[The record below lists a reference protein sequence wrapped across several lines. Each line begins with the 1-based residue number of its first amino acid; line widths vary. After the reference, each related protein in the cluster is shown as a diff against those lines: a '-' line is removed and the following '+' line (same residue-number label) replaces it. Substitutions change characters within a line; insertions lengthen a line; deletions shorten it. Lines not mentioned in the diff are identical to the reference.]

1 MTTAHTRR
9 RGPGSNAASEL
20 RAVRQA
26 IQGMTTK
33 LLLFP
38 KLRTVWF
45 SCVVVLRL
53 VPVLAGKDPVK
64 VGCSGVGGLARFQNF
79 PGYTW
84 IRRMRVQTES
94 CYTHLILTC
103 THLPY
108 IRRSQPSPGVT
119 LLNNSPPENFPY
131 PRPPPPPP
139 AILRNHNV
147 SLQGS

>member
-53 VPVLAGKDPVK
+53 AVWFQFWLAKTQSRWVAGVLAGWRGFKISLDT
-64 VGCSGVGGLARFQNF
+64 L
-79 PGYTW
+79 GYDACA
-84 IRRMRVQTES
+84 S
-94 CYTHLILTC
+94 K
-103 THLPY
+103 
-108 IRRSQPSPGVT
+108 RSHA
-119 LLNNSPPENFPY
+119 
-131 PRPPPPPP
+131 RPPPVPKNSVDVENEMIQLRTNPPHSKDTP
-139 AILRNHNV
+139 SYSHTQNYIKWVATAELKFTE
-147 SLQGS
+147 L